1 MVIIQ
6 GGMGVG
12 ISNWRLAQTVS
23 ALGQL
28 GVVSGTALDQVL
40 ARRLQM
46 GDPGGHMRRAL
57 DAFPV
62 RDLADGVYERYYIPD
77 GKSRREAFQTVPM
90 PTATPSAEWQALVM
104 VANFV
109 EVFLAR
115 EGHANPV
122 GINFLEKIQTPHL
135 PSIYGAMLAGVEYV
149 LMGAGIPMK
158 IPGVLDRFARHEPAT
173 YPLTVSGGDPV
184 LLSFDPRE
192 FVGDGLAPL
201 TRPKFLAIIAS
212 DVLALTLARRANG
225 AVDGF
230 IVEGPT
236 AGGHNA
242 PPRGALQVNDR
253 GEPIYG
259 PRDVVNLEKLKAL
272 GLPFWLA
279 GGAGTADRV
288 REALAA
294 GAAGVQVGT
303 AFAMCA
309 ESGLRDDLRQ
319 TLLAQVRDGAVDVVT
334 NAVAALRHID
344 VDRFRGAA
352 EAHRAV
358 VNAVASPTGFPFKVV
373 TVADSLSDAG
383 VLAARPRICDL
394 GYLREAYRVDDGTVG
409 FRCPSE
415 PVNVYVAKGGDRV
428 ETTGRACICNALLA
442 TVGMPQMRAG
452 KIEEPPIVTMGDDL
466 SGVGRFLRPGAT
478 DYTAAD
484 VIASLTA
491 GR

>member
-12 ISNWRLAQTVS
+12 ISHWRLARTVS

-57 DAFPV
+57 EGFPV
-62 RDLADGVYERYYIPD
+62 PDLARAIYERYFVPD
-77 GKSRREAFQTVPM
+77 GKARREAFQTVPM
-90 PTATPSAEWQALVM
+90 PTPTPSAEWQALVM

-115 EGHANPV
+115 EGHTNPV

-135 PSIYGAMLAGVEYV
+135 PSIYGAMLAGVDYV

-173 YPLTVSGGDPV
+173 YPLTVSGGTGGEPV
-184 LLSFDPRE
+184 LLSFDPRA
-192 FVGDGLAPL
+192 FVGDGMAPL

-242 PPRGALQVNDR
+242 PPRGALQVNER
-253 GEPIYG
+253 GEPVYG

-279 GGAGTADRV
+279 GGAGTPDRV
-288 REALAA
+288 RDALAA
-294 GAAGVQVGT
+294 GATGVQVGT

-309 ESGLRDDLRQ
+309 ESGLRDDLRR
-319 TLLAQVRDGAVDVVT
+319 TLLAQVREGTADVVT
-334 NAVAALRHID
+334 
-344 VDRFRGAA
+344 
-352 EAHRAV
+352 
-358 VNAVASPTGFPFKVV
+358 NAVASPTGFPFKVAA
-373 TVADSLSDAG
+373 VADSLSDAG

-394 GYLREAYRVDDGTVG
+394 GYLRDAYRADDGTLG

-415 PVNVYVAKGGDRV
+415 PVNVYVSKGGDR
-428 ETTGRACICNALLA
+428 EDTTGRACICNALLA

-452 KIEEPPIVTMGDDL
+452 KLEEPPIVTMGDDL
-466 SGVGRFLRPGAT
+466 AGVRRFLAPGAT

-484 VIASLTA
+484 VITSLTA
-491 GR
+491 GL